1 MCWDLNTLQPRN
13 TLQHGG
19 AVSALR
25 WIPGTRVCTGANAR
39 SVVGVGVVGGGRRRR
54 RRSAFFFLSL
64 FALLVPFRSAPR
76 PKQRKGLARLPVPA
90 RRWTSVLRHPTRSDN
105 TTVHRAHRARMNNL
119 RRATFF
125 SRRVRCVPSLSLL
138 RLRPA
143 VPNASPTFLT
153 FPLPPA
159 SSSTSRRSIAARAWT
174 ARSVCGTRASGR
186 ARRRATATPGR
197 CWDSRRRR
205 TRRSSPPRP
214 TTAPRACLRWR
225 SLRGVMMK
233 RTRARRFNNT
243 ITTLCIRTSR
253 RVSASSSRR
262 DHEYRADAAR
272 FCQSI
277 SAVVLTLFSV
287 RRRRSRRSRV
297 GARAHTSPHRRRPS
311 NASNIAPPWT
321 TKATP

>member
-1 MCWDLNTLQPRN
+1 
-13 TLQHGG
+13 
-19 AVSALR
+19 
-25 WIPGTRVCTGANAR
+25 
-39 SVVGVGVVGGGRRRR
+39 
-54 RRSAFFFLSL
+54 
-64 FALLVPFRSAPR
+64 
-76 PKQRKGLARLPVPA
+76 
-90 RRWTSVLRHPTRSDN
+90 
-105 TTVHRAHRARMNNL
+105 MNNL

-125 SRRVRCVPSLSLL
+125 SRRVRYVLFSLPPSLATRRPERVADLPDLPSPSRVLL
-138 RLRPA
+138 D
-143 VPNASPTFLT
+143 V
-153 FPLPPA
+153 
-159 SSSTSRRSIAARAWT
+159 RRSIAARAWT
-174 ARSVCGTRASGR
+174 ARCVCGTRASGR

-205 TRRSSPPRP
+205 TARSSPPRP

-225 SLRGVMMK
+225 SLRRVMMK

-253 RVSASSSRR
+253 RVSAPRRVATTNIVPMPRASVNRSVLSFLTVFFCSS
-262 DHEYRADAAR
+262 
-272 FCQSI
+272 
-277 SAVVLTLFSV
+277 